1 MEARNKLKLVVLTG
15 AGISAESGIKT
26 FRDTGG
32 TWEEKKVEDVA
43 YLSAWQDKKK
53 RQGMLYFYNARF
65 AQLNTVEP
73 NAAHLKLKE
82 LEDLFDVT
90 IITQNVDD
98 LHERA
103 GSTNIIHLHGELDK
117 MCSSNDKTKTLP
129 YSEIKIGDKHPD
141 GSQLRPFIVWFGE
154 DVPKIT
160 DAAEAISMAAV
171 VVVIGTSLEVYPAA
185 GLLQYAARANDIYL
199 IDPNPSNID
208 NIRDYVKIIEKPATE
223 GTADL
228 VDILKKKLKESN
240 D

>member
-1 MEARNKLKLVVLTG
+1 METVNKPKLVVLTG

-53 RQGMLYFYNARF
+53 RQGMLDFYNARF

-73 NAAHLKLKE
+73 NIAHLKLKE
-82 LEDLFDVT
+82 LEELFDVT

-103 GSTNIIHLHGELDK
+103 GSTNIIHLHGELNK

-154 DVPKIT
+154 DVPNIMK
-160 DAAEAISMAAV
+160 AADVAREADILM
-171 VVVIGTSLEVYPAA
+171 VIGTSLEVYPAA
-185 GLLQYAARANDIYL
+185 NLVGHADNVPELWVF
-199 IDPNPSNID
+199 DPNPPQIIGVYNNKNI
-208 NIRDYVKIIEKPATE
+208 YVITKSATE
-223 GTADL
+223 GLTKFVEDKRAAL
-228 VDILKKKLKESN
+228 RE
-240 D
+240 